1 MRKNTCDKCGKQI
14 EKKNKRWTCVNLICI
29 EYNKTVRRNRASK
42 QIREEKKILIQEEE

>member
-29 EYNKTVRRNRASK
+29 DYNKTVRRNRARVQKS
-42 QIREEKKILIQEEE
+42 QEKNFQEEE

>member
-29 EYNKTVRRNRASK
+29 DYNKTVRRNRARVQK
-42 QIREEKKILIQEEE
+42 NKEKNFQEEE